1 MHLTNFKRLSI
12 DGHLSQN
19 QNNLA
24 LQIQVLSNYQLPFQ
38 LSMIAVECGPQC
50 ISKSSV
56 AALDKQQ
63 IFFSHDA
70 ALWTV
75 LGFLDPFDPAEH
87 NKHQT

>member
-1 MHLTNFKRLSI
+1 
-12 DGHLSQN
+12 
-19 QNNLA
+19 
-24 LQIQVLSNYQLPFQ
+24 
-38 LSMIAVECGPQC
+38 MITDECAPQC

-63 IFFSHDA
+63 IFFSPDA